1 MNGSLGLVYPVL
13 AQVLLTL
20 ILFFQLAI
28 ARAAVLRTRQVR
40 FRDVAL
46 SGDAWPEDARKV
58 GNNVRNQFET
68 PVLFYVL
75 CGVATYIGATGS
87 FMALLAWIYVATR
100 VVHAAIHTTYNRVQ
114 HRFLPFVVGFLALVL
129 MWVVI
134 VLRLVAS

>member
-1 MNGSLGLVYPVL
+1 MSGSLGLVYPVL

-20 ILFFQLAI
+20 ILFFRLAI
-28 ARAAVLRTRQVR
+28 VRVAALRTREVR

-46 SGDAWPEDARKV
+46 SGNAWPDDARKI
-58 GNNVRNQFET
+58 GNNVHNQFET

-75 CGVATYIGATGS
+75 CGVATHIGATGS

-100 VVHAAIHTTYNRVQ
+100 VVHAVIHTTYNRVQ
-114 HRFLPFVVGFLALVL
+114 HRFLPFVVGFLGLVM

-134 VLRLVAS
+134 VLRSVAT